1 MGQIRLKTVGL
12 KIIPWLKRRFVLQGQ
27 MLYVPETDLML
38 FLCYPSVVNLDDL
51 TKLIQINLY

>member
-1 MGQIRLKTVGL
+1 
-12 KIIPWLKRRFVLQGQ
+12 

-51 TKLIQINLY
+51 TKLIEKINNY